1 MSTQTIIHEGR
12 EWCLVSPEDHATLI
26 SAKDAALS
34 IAQRLL
40 VAKRIETPHG
50 DLMLAPSKRCR
61 RCNGDKPSKRGQ
73 RYCAACSKI
82 SRIESVKAYWQRRA
96 K

>member
-1 MSTQTIIHEGR
+1 MSTQTILHDGR
-12 EWCLVSPEDHATLI
+12 EWLLIAPEDWASMI
-26 SAKDAALS
+26 SPKDAALC

-40 VAKRIETPHG
+40 VTKRLTTPHG
-50 DLMLAPSKRCR
+50 DLILAPSKRCR

-82 SRIESVKAYWQRRA
+82 SRIECVTAYWQRRG